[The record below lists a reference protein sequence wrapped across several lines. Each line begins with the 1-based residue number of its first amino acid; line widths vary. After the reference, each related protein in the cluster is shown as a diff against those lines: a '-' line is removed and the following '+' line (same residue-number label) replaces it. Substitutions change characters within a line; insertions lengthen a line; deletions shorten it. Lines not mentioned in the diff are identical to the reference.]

1 MDQISSALITKA
13 LDGLHQRY
21 LFIAQNI
28 ANASTPDYRPVRVS
42 FEEQLREASTQGAG
56 AIASVEPRVYLEE
69 AQTPGEPMRL
79 DLELAA
85 AAQTSGRYRALIDIL
100 GRQMALHRL
109 MLSSGGR
116 S

>member
-1 MDQISSALITKA
+1 MDNVSAALIAKA

-42 FEEQLREASTQGAG
+42 FEDELALAAGQDVAAIEA
-56 AIASVEPRVYLEE
+56 VEPRIYVEGAE
-69 AQTPGEPMRL
+69 TPGEPMRL

-85 AAQTSGRYRALIDIL
+85 AAQTSGRYRTLIDLL
-100 GRQMALHRL
+100 GRQMAIHR
-109 MLSSGGR
+109 MLISAGGR
-116 S
+116 